1 MKEVDRKRKKQIL
14 FRATPEEKK
23 QLLNNMKAAGYS
35 TLASYLLHMGL
46 RGYIVNINFAD
57 VKALLGDVGA
67 VRSELNR
74 IGNNINQVAKHV
86 NQSHEI
92 DAMDFYLLEEEVKSM
107 RSQIEKMEKQIVVN
121 INRKLRDLEES

>member
-1 MKEVDRKRKKQIL
+1 M
-14 FRATPEEKK
+14 
-23 QLLNNMKAAGYS
+23 
-35 TLASYLLHMGL
+35 
-46 RGYIVNINFAD
+46 
-57 VKALLGDVGA
+57 GDVGA

>member
-1 MKEVDRKRKKQIL
+1 M
-14 FRATPEEKK
+14 TTTNEKK
-23 QLLNNMKAAGYS
+23 LLRQNMNKAGYR
-35 TLASYLLHMGL
+35 TLGSYLLRMGL
-46 RGYIVNINFAD
+46 SGYIVNINFAD
-57 VKALLGDVGA
+57 IKALLGEVGA

-107 RSQIEKMEKQIVVN
+107 RKQIEKMEKQIVVN
-121 INRKLRDLEES
+121 INGKLRDLEEN